1 MSRWAAIGLFGF
13 LVPAVSAMG
22 QEIHHDAVNEA
33 NNPLTPKIT
42 INLQD
47 YYIPS
52 FNDVPGDPHAN
63 QFLLRGLIPSDAFG
77 LPQLMR
83 FTLPVATSPDPSG
96 GYVTGL
102 GDLTLMDIF
111 ILPKAGETTLGV
123 GPMLVIPTAT
133 DEALGS
139 GKWQVG
145 AAGVVVAPQSWG
157 LLAGLV
163 TYQTS
168 FAGQDDREDVSLL
181 TAQPIVNINL
191 DDGFYLRSSATWN
204 FDLEDGDWYIPVG
217 LGLGKVIPLE
227 NGATMNAFIEPQY
240 TAFKEGSGSPRWQI
254 FAGVNFQFP
263 VGHAGE

>member
-1 MSRWAAIGLFGF
+1 MKVVFLAIGLA
-13 LVPAVSAMG
+13 VPLLAATVVAG

-52 FNDVPGDPHAN
+52 FNDVSGDPHAN
-63 QFLLRGLIPSDAFG
+63 QFLVRGLIPSDLFG

-111 ILPKAGETTLGV
+111 ILPKVGETTLGI
-123 GPMLVIPTAT
+123 GPMLVAPTAT
-133 DEALGS
+133 DDALGA
-139 GKWQVG
+139 GKWQAG
-145 AAGVVVAPQSWG
+145 AAGVVVSPQSWG
-157 LLAGLV
+157 LVAGLV
-163 TYQTS
+163 TYQAS
-168 FAGQDDREDVSLL
+168 FAGEDDREDVALL

-191 DDGFYLRSSATWN
+191 DKGFYLRSSATWN
-204 FDLEDGDWYIPVG
+204 FDVKNGDWYIPVG
-217 LGLGKVIPLE
+217 FGVGKVFALE
-227 NGATMNAFIEPQY
+227 NGSTMNAFIEPQY
-240 TAFKEGSGSPRWQI
+240 TALKDGAGSPKWQI
-254 FAGVNFQFP
+254 FAGINFQFP
-263 VGHAGE
+263 IEKGQ